1 AEMCEH
7 VLKVTEGSAL
17 RIYNVCF
24 RSADATI
31 RFSQGDEQAGI
42 TLAKSALEA
51 VQQTGDPVSEAFCRA
66 YLATMLRA
74 SGDVDHSMTE
84 VERILELAKAARL
97 TYFEALAEAE
107 LAAGLLALGDRD
119 AAARYATRV
128 REDCLSKS
136 AEYHLMRA
144 DMVLAEIAR
153 RDGNESEARARL
165 LDHEA
170 YILSENAN
178 WSIAM
183 YIRAFPHL
191 LGLFAGALGPER
203 LPVHMLRMITGHHID
218 ESLTVAR
225 KMLEG
230 SEWQALAYRMLGDEG
245 ADRIAAL
252 STTAPCEVRLFG
264 GLEVAVGTRPVS
276 ERDWRKRKARL
287 LFAML
292 VLQQGRE
299 VPREQ
304 IYDHLWPEMDAARS
318 RNNFYVIWSSMK
330 GALVPGSSKG
340 EACPYVEHTGGVCK
354 AVPEHVFSDV
364 AEFDTL
370 VSAAR
375 QDINAR
381 DTDAAIRSYER
392 LVDLYRGDLLPG
404 DVYDDWF
411 SSARDRYRQ
420 EFCDAMLS
428 AHRLL
433 TERGDHPGA
442 LRMVRR
448 GIGADLWRE
457 DLYQA
462 ALRSHIASGQR
473 SAAIDTYLSCRSHLA
488 DQLGLDPSTET
499 MRLYDQVLAMEERS
513 DGRSITG

>member
-1 AEMCEH
+1 TPSILDAIER
-7 VLKVTEGSAL
+7 SL
-17 RIYNVCF
+17 RWF
-24 RSADATI
+24 MESRDRT
-31 RFSQGDEQAGI
+31 
-42 TLAKSALEA
+42 
-51 VQQTGDPVSEAFCRA
+51 SEDFTRV
-66 YLATMLRA
+66 YLATMHRA
-74 SGDVDHSMTE
+74 AKRTAASMVHVDEVLEHSG
-84 VERILELAKAARL
+84 AKGIEYFRL
-97 TYFEALAEAE
+97 LAEVE
-107 LAAGLLALGDRD
+107 LAANYLALGDEL
-119 AAARYATRV
+119 AASRLAADI
-128 REDCLSKS
+128 RERCAAKS
-136 AEYHLMRA
+136 AMQHLMRA

-165 LDHEA
+165 LDHEV

-203 LPVHMLRMITGHHID
+203 LPMHMLRMITGHHID

-225 KMLEG
+225 KTLEEP
-230 SEWQALAYRMLGDEG
+230 EWQALAYRMLGDEG

-252 STTAPCEVRLFG
+252 NTTAPCQVHLFG
-264 GLEVAVGTRPVS
+264 GLEVAVGTRQVS

-330 GALVPGSSKG
+330 GALVPGSSRG

-354 AVPEHVFSDV
+354 VVPEHVFSDV
-364 AEFDTL
+364 AEFDVL

-375 QDINAR
+375 QDIIAR

-392 LVDLYRGDLLPG
+392 LIDLYRGDLLPG

-448 GIGADLWRE
+448 GIGADPWRE